1 MSTEITSKRDTGKDG
16 EVKQQYIN
24 TMCTYIRLLRF
35 ECVVDISAGEFYFK
49 YFWAKRYNT
58 ARNEKNTD
66 PYFFLNSLS
75 LYTDFRI
82 LS

>member
-35 ECVVDISAGEFYFK
+35 ECVADISAGEFYFK
-49 YFWAKRYNT
+49 YFWAKRYKIMSKSIDLTLICNKSMLKRT
-58 ARNEKNTD
+58 T
-66 PYFFLNSLS
+66 
-75 LYTDFRI
+75 
-82 LS
+82 